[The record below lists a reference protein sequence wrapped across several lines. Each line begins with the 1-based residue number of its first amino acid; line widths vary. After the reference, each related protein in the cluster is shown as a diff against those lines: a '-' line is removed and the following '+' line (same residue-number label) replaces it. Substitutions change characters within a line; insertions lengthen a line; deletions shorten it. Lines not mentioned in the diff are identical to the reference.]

1 MPLPSGHIKC
11 RSGQSG
17 CIQKPFCAQVLLAV
31 FVAMAGT
38 VTATAAVAVQSSSG
52 QFIVH
57 SPYPTTPSLAQLIR
71 QPESQVIALQPD
83 PLAVAGERV
92 KLALLRELGLKD
104 RWQGR
109 IRLNIRSDMSQS
121 RTPLVVVAT
130 KFADGWAYTL
140 DLPEQIE
147 RDALV
152 RLLLQAL
159 LMELANRNSGHLSPE
174 LPIWLVEGMAER
186 LQSLV
191 GPELIPQQAPL
202 LSKVGSQLA
211 RMPPMV
217 KDQIG
222 FGSTEALR
230 NWLREHPPVSFNDLS
245 LPPPRLQGDNLKTYR
260 ASAQLFVT
268 ALLELPNGK
277 RAMTD
282 MISLLP
288 QRLNWQTAFLEAYR
302 AHFPRLL
309 AVEQWWALVSLQFLT
324 GTEPHSWSP
333 QLTRRKLD
341 EVLQVMAERR
351 APQDQA
357 PVRAPVPMQEI
368 IRQTPYAM
376 HRDLLRARLAQLEV
390 LQQNAA
396 PEFVPLINQYAK
408 TLREYVYRPS
418 RSARTTPGAGRT
430 SSNIEAAAREVI
442 SKLDQLDRKR
452 FSPPPQRPGQQ
463 SDKPR

>member
-1 MPLPSGHIKC
+1 MPLSSGPIKLCSGHSACFRK
-11 RSGQSG
+11 R
-17 CIQKPFCAQVLLAV
+17 FCASVLL
-31 FVAMAGT
+31 VALVALAGT
-38 VTATAAVAVQSSSG
+38 ATGKTAVAVQSSSG

-57 SPYPTTPSLAQLIR
+57 SPYPTTPSFAQLIR
-71 QPESQVIALQPD
+71 QPESQVITLQPD

-92 KLALLRELGLKD
+92 KMALLRELGLRD

-121 RTPLVVVAT
+121 GTPLVVVAT
-130 KFADGWAYTL
+130 RFADGWAYTL

-159 LMELANRNSGHLSPE
+159 LMELANRNSGPFSPE
-174 LPIWLVEGMAER
+174 LPIWLLEGMSER
-186 LQSLV
+186 IQSLV
-191 GPELIPQQAPL
+191 GPELVPQQAPL
-202 LSKVGSQLA
+202 LGRVGPQLA

-222 FGSTEALR
+222 FGAAEALR
-230 NWLREHPPVSFNDLS
+230 NWLREHPPLSFNDLS

-260 ASAQLFVT
+260 ASAQLFVS
-268 ALLELPNGK
+268 ALLQLPNGK

-309 AVEQWWALVSLQFLT
+309 GVEQWWALVSLQFLA

-341 EVLQVMAERR
+341 EVLQVLVERR
-351 APQDQA
+351 APQEQT
-357 PVRAPVPMQEI
+357 PVRGPVPLQEI
-368 IRQTPYAM
+368 IRQTPYRV
-376 HRDLLRARLAQLEV
+376 HRELLRGRLAQLEV

-408 TLREYVYRPS
+408 ILREYVYRPA
-418 RSARTTPGAGRT
+418 RSTRNTPGAGRT
-430 SSNIEAAAREVI
+430 SSSIQPAAREVV
-442 SKLDQLDRKR
+442 SKLDQLDRKS
-452 FSPPPQRPGQQ
+452 FSQPATPPSPPPK
-463 SDKPR
+463 KP

>member
-1 MPLPSGHIKC
+1 M
-11 RSGQSG
+11 
-17 CIQKPFCAQVLLAV
+17 FLAL
-31 FVAMAGT
+31 AE
-38 VTATAAVAVQSSSG
+38 TATGKAAVVAQSSSG
-52 QFIVH
+52 QFTVR

-92 KLALLRELGLKD
+92 KLALLRELGLRD

-109 IRLNIRSDMSQS
+109 IRLNIRSDISQS
-121 RTPLVVVAT
+121 GTPLVVVAT
-130 KFADGWAYTL
+130 KFSDGWAYTL
-140 DLPEQIE
+140 DLPEEIE

-159 LMELANRNSGHLSPE
+159 LMELANRNSGPFSPE
-174 LPIWLVEGMAER
+174 LPIWLLEGMAER
-186 LQSLV
+186 IQSVV
-191 GPELIPQQAPL
+191 GPELVPQQAPL
-202 LSKVGSQLA
+202 LGKVGSQLA
-211 RMPPMV
+211 RMPPMT

-222 FGSTEALR
+222 FGAAEALR
-230 NWLREHPPVSFNDLS
+230 NWLREHPPLSFNDLS

-260 ASAQLFVT
+260 ASAQLFVS
-268 ALLELPNGK
+268 ALLQLPNGK
-277 RAMTD
+277 RTMTD

-309 AVEQWWALVSLQFLT
+309 AVEQWWALVSLQFLA

-341 EVLQVMAERR
+341 DALQVLAERR
-351 APQDQA
+351 VPQDQT
-357 PVRAPVPMQEI
+357 PVRAPVPLQEI
-368 IRQTPYAM
+368 IRQTPYAV
-376 HRDLLRARLAQLEV
+376 HRELLRTRLAQLEV

-408 TLREYVYRPS
+408 TLREYLYRPGRPAKGTS
-418 RSARTTPGAGRT
+418 GASRT
-430 SSNIEAAAREVI
+430 SSNIEPAAREVI
-442 SKLDQLDRKR
+442 SKLDQLDRR
-452 FSPPPQRPGQQ
+452 RLSLPATPPGPPPK
-463 SDKPR
+463 KP